1 MPAGLASLRRLRN
14 NAPACVLV
22 AGAKGTI
29 TNAVDGSMSRRWIC
43 LGLMAVALALLP
55 LAAPAVAQP
64 APPEGFPDRPLVI
77 VVPYG
82 KGGGSHQLSAAMA
95 AALRKVV
102 GQKVRLLNRPGRG
115 GINGLEAFQ
124 TMEPDGYSVL
134 QHIDDVVSLYAAG
147 AIKVNPAEDLAPLA
161 ITQITFSQIYI
172 RALETRFSDWD
183 SFQAYARANPG
194 EVTIANV
201 GAPRSMERVSMFNLE
216 QATGIVTKTVAF
228 DKPAERYQAL
238 IRGDVDLLFEQPGD
252 VRPFLDRKLIKPIL
266 TLLPERPHAFAE
278 AASLNDLGIDTAPLL
293 RFRGFYVH
301 KNVPEAHRKYLEW
314 AFAEAFKSRRYQK
327 FNRKKYMDLI
337 DSYRDTEGSRE
348 LINKAVETYR
358 QSYKMMGISQ

>member
-1 MPAGLASLRRLRN
+1 MRPRGADPGARRTIEQASGRTM
-14 NAPACVLV
+14 A
-22 AGAKGTI
+22 
-29 TNAVDGSMSRRWIC
+29 RRWKSLIA
-43 LGLMAVALALLP
+43 LLALVVGVHG
-55 LAAPAVAQP
+55 AASAVAQP
-64 APPEGFPDRPLVI
+64 AKPDNFPDRPLVI

-95 AALRKVV
+95 AALRKVI
-102 GQKVRLLNRPGRG
+102 GQKVKLLNEPGEG
-115 GINGLEAFQ
+115 GIKGLEAYLK
-124 TMEPDGYSVL
+124 MEPDGYAIL
-134 QHIDDVVSLYAAG
+134 QHIDDLVSLYAAG
-147 AIKVNPAEDLAPLA
+147 AIEVNPARDLEPLA

-172 RALETRFSDWD
+172 RALETRFTDWE
-183 SFQAYARANPG
+183 SFLEYAKANPDK
-194 EVTIANV
+194 VTIANV

-216 QATGIVTKTVAF
+216 QATGLTAKTVAF
-228 DKPAERYQAL
+228 DKPAKRYQAL

-266 TLLPERPHAFAE
+266 TLLPERPSAFPE
-278 AASLNDLGIDTAPLL
+278 AASLGDIGVKMATLL

-301 KNVPEAHRKYLEW
+301 KQVPEAHRKYLEW

-348 LINKAVETYR
+348 LLDEAVGTYR
-358 QSYKMMGISQ
+358 QAYQRMGIGQ

>member
-1 MPAGLASLRRLRN
+1 M
-14 NAPACVLV
+14 
-22 AGAKGTI
+22 
-29 TNAVDGSMSRRWIC
+29 
-43 LGLMAVALALLP
+43 
-55 LAAPAVAQP
+55 AQP
-64 APPEGFPDRPLVI
+64 AKPNGFPDRPLII

-102 GQKVRLLNRPGRG
+102 DQKVRLLNRPGRG
-115 GINGLEAFQ
+115 GINGLEAFLG
-124 TMEPDGYSVL
+124 MEADGYTVL

-147 AIKVNPAEDLAPLA
+147 AIDINPAEHLVPLA

-172 RALETRFSDWD
+172 RGLETRFNDWQ
-183 SFQAYARANPG
+183 SFHAYALENPG
-194 EVTIANV
+194 SVTIANV

-216 QATGIVTKTVAF
+216 QATGIRTKTVAF

-238 IRGDVDLLFEQPGD
+238 IRGDVDVLFEQPGD

-266 TLLPERPHAFAE
+266 TLLPERPSAFAD
-278 AASLNDLGIDTAPLL
+278 AASLNDINFNSTPLL

-301 KNVPEAHRKYLEW
+301 KDVPEDRRAYLEW

-337 DSYRDTEGSRE
+337 DSYRDTSGSRT

-358 QSYKMMGISQ
+358 QSYKQMGMMGEKNE